1 MLLSELPAAIHAL
14 LEGQSASVAGAP
26 AALAFDAWATVA
38 AEPLD
43 DPNVEYERYIYEAG
57 PDRPGTWIFA
67 VSREIGFHDG
77 NDEYVETKYLSYLA
91 HFDRACLP
99 GRSTQV
105 PGRTGTWAGGPGPR
119 SRNLRGRSPRR
130 TFVRAREDA
139 RARLRGDHAGLDLDP
154 SLRTARA
161 PRKPRTPESEGLQGR

>member
-91 HFDRACLP
+91 HFDRAGLP
-99 GRSTQV
+99 ADLRRSQV
-105 PGRTGTWAGGPGPR
+105 ERGPGPEG
-119 SRNLRGRSPRR
+119 LAHAVA
-130 TFVRAREDA
+130 TFAGEVRAE
-139 RARLRGDHAGLDLDP
+139 P
-154 SLRTARA
+154 SFEHVKTLVPVSA
-161 PRKPRTPESEGLQGR
+161 EIMLGSI